1 MSAAP
6 DIMTT
11 PALEARGL
19 RKVFGGA
26 VAIADGSL
34 TVLPGEIH
42 GLLGE
47 NGAGKSTLIKIVA
60 GIYPADAGVVSV
72 GGAVLSGS
80 HTPEAAAAAGIAVIH
95 QDLGLVP
102 DLTVAENIAL
112 VVGYE
117 QRFGLIDWRAMRRRA
132 GDVLAAMGVELN
144 PNALVAE
151 LPIATRAVVA
161 IARALAFNARVL
173 ILDEPTASLAA
184 GEVSAL
190 FRILRNL
197 KRQGLGI
204 VYVSHRMDEVHE
216 ICDRATVMRDGVT
229 VATVRL
235 DEIDGPGLVRLIV
248 GHDVDMGTGAA
259 ASVAGEPYLVFDS
272 VSCESAGPLTLA
284 VTRGE
289 IVGLTGLAGAGYGAI
304 GEILYGLQRTS
315 SGTITLGG
323 EQFAPVDPSTAL
335 GHGIAFVPADR
346 SVSGVA
352 TRMSLR
358 ENLYF
363 NPGRI
368 HAIYRN
374 NRIIRPRTERRAAL
388 ATLTQFDV
396 RPLDS
401 ERELSTLSG
410 GNAQK
415 VLLAKWLSVTPDLVV
430 LNEPTTGVD
439 VGAREEIYAMVRRA
453 AAAGTTVLVASSDF
467 EEIVRLCSRAIIFA
481 RGRII
486 HELAG
491 GTLTIET
498 VTAAAAQSAERSES
512 AS

>member
-1 MSAAP
+1 MTVVSATAVA
-6 DIMTT
+6 
-11 PALEARGL
+11 ALEARGL
-19 RKVFGGA
+19 RKVFGGT
-26 VAIADGSL
+26 VAIADASL

-47 NGAGKSTLIKIVA
+47 NGAGKSTLIRIVA
-60 GIYPADAGVVSV
+60 GVYPPDAGTIEV
-72 GGAVLSGS
+72 GGVPLAGRHS
-80 HTPEAAAAAGIAVIH
+80 PEAAAAAGIAVIH

-102 DLTVAENIAL
+102 NLTVAENIAL

-117 QRFGLIDWRAMRRRA
+117 RRFGLIDWRAMRRRA
-132 GDVLAAMGVELN
+132 GDVLATMGVELN

-161 IARALAFNARVL
+161 IARALAFNASVL

-197 KRQGLGI
+197 KHQGLGI

-216 ICDRATVMRDGVT
+216 ICDRATVMRDGYS

-248 GHDVDMGTGAA
+248 GRDVAMGSGAA
-259 ASVAGEPYLVFDS
+259 GIVVREPHLSLDG
-272 VSCESAGPLTLA
+272 VSSESAGPLTIE
-284 VTRGE
+284 VGKGE

-315 SGTITLGG
+315 AGTVTLGG
-323 EQFAPVDPSTAL
+323 ERFLPSGPAAAIAR
-335 GHGIAFVPADR
+335 GIVFVPADR
-346 SVSGVA
+346 SQSGVA

-358 ENLYF
+358 ENLYC
-363 NPGRI
+363 NPGRG

-374 NRIIRPRTERRAAL
+374 SRIIRPRVERRAAV

-396 RPLDS
+396 RPPDS
-401 ERELSTLSG
+401 ERELTTLSG

-415 VLLAKWLSVTPDLVV
+415 VLLAKWLSVAPDLVV

-467 EEIVRLCSRAIIFA
+467 EEIARLCDRAFIFA
-481 RGRII
+481 RGRVIR
-486 HELAG
+486 ELAG
-491 GTLTIET
+491 DSLTIET
-498 VTAAAAQSAERSES
+498 VTTAAAQGAERSES
-512 AS
+512 GS